1 MNKINNK
8 TKANT
13 NQCSEKLIDGSEGG
27 SKNEKLAEEIVNKSK
42 GIKNGLINGLS
53 ADEKVK
59 YSSKSVKKDKKIV
72 KHNCDIKNDVQ
83 EHLIKSECVSLE
95 EKIHLNNNIGE
106 ETCAA
111 HDESEEQAG
120 TSKEATK
127 ISKGK
132 GKKNQDHS
140 NNEQSSKKEIIDFD
154 SPDFDITSLIRLK
167 YNCQKS
173 KKSESSSQTVN
184 ESSNDIAEK
193 LYNLDMKE
201 ECKEEESLIENPNI
215 EYIQYES
222 ELQMPMIM
230 KIIQKDLS
238 EPYSIYTYRY
248 FIHNWPNLCFL
259 VIFKL

>member
-8 TKANT
+8 TKVNT
-13 NQCSEKLIDGSEGG
+13 KKCSEKLIDGCEGG
-27 SKNEKLAEEIVNKSK
+27 SKNENLAEEIVNISK
-42 GIKNGLINGLS
+42 GAKNGLINGLS
-53 ADEKVK
+53 SEEKVK

-72 KHNCDIKNDVQ
+72 KQNCDIKNDVQ
-83 EHLIKSECVSLE
+83 EHLNKSECVSPDQ
-95 EKIHLNNNIGE
+95 KIHLNNNIGE
-106 ETCAA
+106 GICAP
-111 HDESEEQAG
+111 HDESEEKAS

-127 ISKGK
+127 MSKGK
-132 GKKNQDHS
+132 GKKNQEHS
-140 NNEQSSKKEIIDFD
+140 NNEQSSKKEIVDFD

-167 YNCQKS
+167 YSCQKS
-173 KKSESSSQTVN
+173 KKSELSSQVVN
-184 ESSNDIAEK
+184 ESSNDIVKK
-193 LYNLDMKE
+193 LDNLDMKE
-201 ECKEEESLIENPNI
+201 ECKEESLIENPNI

-259 VIFKL
+259 VIF